1 MKTGGILTAL
11 KTSLSGMGGQL
22 KRLDAISE
30 NIANAERAPDAKGNF
45 YKRKIIVPKEQKLAK
60 GKIFGDEMHLK
71 MTATNKN
78 HMPSR
83 SINAILNPNNPDDPF
98 PLEIKEVEG
107 YKMVF
112 NPSHPRAD
120 ENGYVKMPDV
130 NPVEE
135 MVDLISA
142 SRTYEA
148 NATVLD
154 ASKQMAKKA
163 LEI

>member
-1 MKTGGILTAL
+1 MQTGGILTAL
-11 KTSLSGMGGQL
+11 KTSLSGMGNQV

-30 NIANAERAPDAKGNF
+30 NIANAERAPDAKGKF
-45 YKRKIIVPKEQKLAK
+45 YKRKIVVPQAQKSRAK
-60 GKIFGDEMHLK
+60 KTFGDQMSLRMNK
-71 MTATNKN
+71 TNKN
-78 HMPSR
+78 HLASK
-83 SINAILNPNNPDDPF
+83 SIEATLNPAEQESPF
-98 PLEIKEVEG
+98 PVKIKEVEG
-107 YKMVF
+107 VKMVF

-120 ENGYVKMPDV
+120 ENGYVKMPDI

-148 NATVLD
+148 NVTVLD

>member
-1 MKTGGILTAL
+1 MRPGGILTAL
-11 KTSLSGMGGQL
+11 RTSLSGMGGQI

-30 NIANAERAPDAKGNF
+30 NIANAERAPDANGNF
-45 YKRKIIVPKEQKLAK
+45 YKRKIIVPEEQKTARRK
-60 GKIFGDEMHLK
+60 MFGDEMDLK
-71 MTATNKN
+71 MTKSNKN
-78 HMPSR
+78 HMSSK
-83 SINAILNPNNPDDPF
+83 SINAILNPDNPF
-98 PLEIKEVEG
+98 PVKIKEVEG
-107 YKMVF
+107 HKMIF

-148 NATVLD
+148 NVTVLD